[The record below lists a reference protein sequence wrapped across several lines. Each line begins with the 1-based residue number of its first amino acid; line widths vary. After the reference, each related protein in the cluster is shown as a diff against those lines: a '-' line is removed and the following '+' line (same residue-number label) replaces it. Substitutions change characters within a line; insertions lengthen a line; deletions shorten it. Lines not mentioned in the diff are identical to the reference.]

1 MTNRPLIARVS
12 TRRPIAQPRY
22 ALLGSGAVSRS
33 LLARIP
39 GLKHELGP
47 VAGISVR
54 IASRISN
61 SLLSGFAVSG
71 PADFASTPFILV
83 CAPGAGLHRAMAS
96 LGEASL
102 SWERTT
108 ILIVDSNGYST
119 EFPEFLERGA
129 AVGSLNPV
137 EGLENSFVIE
147 GSRTAVREAR
157 RIVKQLR
164 GKPIEVHCDQ
174 MPSFDA
180 ARTIAS
186 SLFTP
191 MVDGCVEALLVAGM
205 DRARATQFA
214 EALFARTLRSY
225 MHAGRR
231 GWSGPVATNDRAAIS
246 RQYEALREVN
256 FLRAEYF
263 RQSAEFAFHLYQ
275 TFPELARYLSREQ
288 EEFGTDEH
296 R

>member
-1 MTNRPLIARVS
+1 
-12 TRRPIAQPRY
+12 
-22 ALLGSGAVSRS
+22 
-33 LLARIP
+33 
-39 GLKHELGP
+39 
-47 VAGISVR
+47 
-54 IASRISN
+54 
-61 SLLSGFAVSG
+61 
-71 PADFASTPFILV
+71 
-83 CAPGAGLHRAMAS
+83 LHRAMAW
-96 LGEASL
+96 LREAAL
-102 SWERTT
+102 RWERTT

-137 EGLENSFVIE
+137 EGLENSFVME
-147 GSRTAVREAR
+147 GSRSAVREAR
-157 RIVKQLR
+157 RIVKQLG
-164 GKPIEVHCDQ
+164 GKPIEVDYDQ

-191 MVDGCVEALLVAGM
+191 MVDSCVEALLVAGM
-205 DRARATQFA
+205 DRARAAQFA

-231 GWSGPVATNDRAAIS
+231 GWSGPVATNDRAAIL
-246 RQYEALREVN
+246 RQYEALRDVN

-275 TFPELARYLSREQ
+275 TFPELARYLPKEQ
-288 EEFGTDEH
+288 EELAPMNTD
-296 R
+296 